1 MNAIQ
6 IQDLITKIGE
16 FNLHLDLQ
24 YYFDKGEEIL
34 KSEFEKVEELNSNLE
49 DKLLI
54 QLRENGDVE
63 LLQNFMVLAGEK
75 ENALMV
81 LYHQF
86 RSQLADPNNTNPV
99 NDISIPIVCTII
111 DYKLDSLSTIKKDLH
126 TKIAFYKYKI
136 SSDFNNFSETLLSPN
151 LNINNGTAGR
161 ATFRLSKKDSLMLL
175 FILEEKNILKFE
187 NNAQRKSFIE
197 QNFNFTEVRKNG
209 SYGKSV
215 AMTGIQSEYSKFNS
229 NDRNELKSNSK
240 TLENLSTKLTTL
252 MEEFKFTKK

>member
-86 RSQLADPNNTNPV
+86 RSQLADLNNTNPV
-99 NDISIPIVCTII
+99 NKKSIPIVCTII

-126 TKIAFYKYKI
+126 TKIAFFKYKI
-136 SSDFNNFSETLLSPN
+136 SSDFSDVSSTPVSPN
-151 LNINNGTAGR
+151 KEHFNSNK
-161 ATFRLSKKDSLMLL
+161 ATFNLSKKDFDL
-175 FILEEKNILKFE
+175 FN
-187 NNAQRKSFIE
+187 
-197 QNFNFTEVRKNG
+197 
-209 SYGKSV
+209 GKS
-215 AMTGIQSEYSKFNS
+215 KN
-229 NDRNELKSNSK
+229 N
-240 TLENLSTKLTTL
+240 
-252 MEEFKFTKK
+252 